1 MEKAPLR
8 TASALLLAAAIGFS
22 QNAPRPTFEVA
33 SVKPSPPLPN
43 DMAGGLA
50 RLSSSGVKIDP
61 ARADFVRVSL
71 TDLIARAYRVESF
84 QISGPDWMNSAYFD
98 IFAKLPDGSSTD
110 SVPEM
115 LQSLLANRFKL
126 TLQRAEK
133 EFPVYV
139 LAVGK
144 GGSKLLPRPPDYDPH
159 AKNNAVPLTME
170 FLANQLSKAVDRP
183 VLDQTEMEGDY
194 MLPNEFRSVM
204 STRILMQY
212 VEHHAA
218 SAGVDA
224 ELPVGMPTVSDS
236 EFFGALRAMGLSLDP
251 RKLPLTLLVI
261 GHLEKTP
268 TDN

>member
-1 MEKAPLR
+1 
-8 TASALLLAAAIGFS
+8 
-22 QNAPRPTFEVA
+22 
-33 SVKPSPPLPN
+33 VKT
-43 DMAGGLA
+43 
-50 RLSSSGVKIDP
+50 DP

-84 QISGPDWMNSAYFD
+84 QISGPDWMNTAYFD

-115 LQSLLANRFKL
+115 LQSLLADRFKL
-126 TLQRAEK
+126 TLRRAEK
-133 EFPVYV
+133 EFSVYV

-159 AKNNAVPLTME
+159 SKNTAVPLTME
-170 FLANQLSKAVDRP
+170 SLATQLSKAVGRP
-183 VLDQTEMEGDY
+183 VLDQTGMEGEY

-236 EFFGALRAMGLSLDP
+236 EFFGALRAMGLGLEP